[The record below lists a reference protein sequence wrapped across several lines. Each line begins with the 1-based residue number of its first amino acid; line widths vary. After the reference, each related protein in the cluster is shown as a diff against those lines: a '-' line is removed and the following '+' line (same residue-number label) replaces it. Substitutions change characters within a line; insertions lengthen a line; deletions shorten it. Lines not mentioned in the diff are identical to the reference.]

1 MEHDGTVMLT
11 VSGRNMRLYGQKD
24 DGGYDLRDNR
34 FLLGCWI
41 YDPDGNLAVTIL
53 DNVHSNGGSLSRTI
67 SYNLQAGC
75 RIVASFNPYDRGG
88 NQDWDVHGGLSGTI
102 VYQW

>member
-11 VSGRNMRLYGQKD
+11 VGGRNMRLYGQKD

-41 YDPDGNLAVTIL
+41 YDTDGNIVTTIL
-53 DNVHSNGGSLSRTI
+53 DNVNCSSGTSRTF
-67 SYNLQAGC
+67 SYNLKQGC
-75 RIVASFNPYDRGG
+75 RIVSSFNAYDRGG
-88 NQDWDVHGGLSGTI
+88 SQDWDVHGGLSGTI
-102 VYQW
+102 IYQW